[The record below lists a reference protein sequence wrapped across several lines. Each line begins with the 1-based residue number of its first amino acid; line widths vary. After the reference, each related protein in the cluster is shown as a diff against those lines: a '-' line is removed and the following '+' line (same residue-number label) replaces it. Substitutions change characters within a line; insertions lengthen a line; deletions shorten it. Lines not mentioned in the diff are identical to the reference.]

1 MTNESSEALSTQ
13 LALEEEARHLRFSG
27 PCDPF
32 VQPIPA
38 PVLRRHPLV
47 TRRLPTQSFNNGF
60 APTILIVDDHEDGR
74 DMLVEYFLARAYPA
88 IAVGD
93 PRLAA
98 TYCRDVAPAVV
109 LVDLS
114 LPTLDAACQL
124 ICTIKKQVDRGVA
137 PYIVGLNGWGFV
149 QQAAPAIA
157 AGCSV
162 VIAKPLDLGL
172 LVAAVTIG
180 LAANVGGC
188 SAV

>member
-1 MTNESSEALSTQ
+1 MTTESSEALLTK
-13 LALEEEARHLRFSG
+13 LALEEKRRFSA
-27 PCDPF
+27 PCDPC

-47 TRRLPTQSFNNGF
+47 TQRLPRQSFNNVF

-74 DMLVEYFLARAYPA
+74 DMLVEYFLARAYPT

-93 PRLAA
+93 PRTAA
-98 TYCRDVAPAVV
+98 TYCREAAPAVV

-124 ICTIKKQVDRGVA
+124 IRTIKADRGVA

-172 LVAAVTIG
+172 LMAAVTIG
-180 LAANVGGC
+180 LAANVGVC